1 MAVRRLIYWMS
12 TFTLMAFALGACQ
25 RSSEVKKESA
35 SSESTFH
42 GEETT
47 LVQDGT
53 AWSSGSSSTRID
65 ESRWESSE
73 PAPRR
78 SSQRLVTIPAG
89 TPLVVTL
96 ETPLSTESNHSGD
109 AFHGTLSQPI
119 VIGSKTVI
127 PVGSVVSGTV
137 TRVVTEDKDRM
148 SLVLNRVELPSGADY
163 TLHSNT
169 MELVAKTSTEKDLE
183 KVAAGGVAGGIVGG
197 IIGGGKGALIGA
209 AVGAGAG
216 TVIAVATRDKH
227 VRLAAGQKIQFQLT
241 DSMRVPPLA

>member
-1 MAVRRLIYWMS
+1 MALGRLNYLMS
-12 TFTLMAFALGACQ
+12 FMLLAFALAACQ
-25 RSSEVKKESA
+25 RSSEVKKEGA
-35 SSESTFH
+35 SSESTYH

-47 LVQDGT
+47 LVQDGA
-53 AWSSGSSSTRID
+53 AWSSGSSTTRI
-65 ESRWESSE
+65 EENRWESSE

-78 SSQRLVTIPAG
+78 STQRLVTVPAG
-89 TPLVVTL
+89 TPLVVAL
-96 ETPLSTESNHSGD
+96 QTPLSTDRNHSGD

-119 VIGSKTVI
+119 VIGGNTVI

-148 SLVLNRVELPSGADY
+148 SLVLDRVELPSGADY
-163 TLHSNT
+163 TVHSNT

-227 VRLAAGQKIQFQLT
+227 VRLEAGQKLQFQLT
-241 DSMRVPPLA
+241 DSMRLPPLA